1 MEIKIPMTYIPNS
14 IKVPID
20 LFWNYRKDTISSKW
34 TVHIDPSYRLDTFK
48 NFKVFI
54 NWVYFTPN
62 DDYLM
67 AIDKIKS
74 ICEQTNKH
82 EIIQPNADVIIK
94 HCEEFGIQD
103 IRAIDAIIQFQSKS
117 DVIKWKLMNG

>member
-1 MEIKIPMTYIPNS
+1 METKIPMTYIPNS

-20 LFWNYRKDTISSKW
+20 LFWNCKKDKISSKW
-34 TVHIDPSYRLDTFK
+34 TVHIDPSYKLGTFR

-54 NWVYFTPN
+54 NWLDLTTN
-62 DDYLM
+62 DTHLT

-74 ICEQTNKH
+74 ICEQTSEH
-82 EIIQPNADVIIK
+82 EIIQSSADVIIK
-94 HCEEFGIQD
+94 TCKGIGIQD
-103 IRAIDAIIQFQSKS
+103 MRSIDGIIQFQSKA